1 MQNASRTSTRGIV
14 YRAGLGL
21 TETMAAPELYPDI
34 QPFATGEVALDPPHV
49 MVWEQSGRTD
59 GVPVLF
65 LHGGPGAGTNASNR
79 RFFDPTYYR
88 IIVYD
93 QRGAGRSRPLGTLKD
108 NTTGH
113 LVADIEVLREHLGI
127 ENWLVFGGSWGATLA
142 LAYAQ
147 AHPDRCLALILRGI
161 FLCRPCEVDWFMRGM
176 GTFFPEHWR
185 AFAEHLPAEERSDL
199 LSFYYRRLCDPDP
212 TVHMPAAHAWSR
224 WEGACST
231 FKSTPAVLA
240 DFGRDEVA
248 LSLARIEAHYFVNE
262 IFLRPGALVDGITHI
277 RHIPGF
283 IVQGRYDMVCPIR
296 TAQDLARAWPE
307 AELTVVPE
315 AGHSSLE
322 PSIRQALVTITN
334 RLRDRSLGGEQ
345 R

>member
-1 MQNASRTSTRGIV
+1 
-14 YRAGLGL
+14 
-21 TETMAAPELYPDI
+21 MAAPELYPDI

-147 AHPDRCLALILRGI
+147 AHPG
-161 FLCRPCEVDWFMRGM
+161 
-176 GTFFPEHWR
+176 
-185 AFAEHLPAEERSDL
+185 S
-199 LSFYYRRLCDPDP
+199 
-212 TVHMPAAHAWSR
+212 
-224 WEGACST
+224 GA
-231 FKSTPAVLA
+231 
-240 DFGRDEVA
+240 
-248 LSLARIEAHYFVNE
+248 
-262 IFLRPGALVDGITHI
+262 
-277 RHIPGF
+277 
-283 IVQGRYDMVCPIR
+283 
-296 TAQDLARAWPE
+296 
-307 AELTVVPE
+307 
-315 AGHSSLE
+315 
-322 PSIRQALVTITN
+322 
-334 RLRDRSLGGEQ
+334 
-345 R
+345 